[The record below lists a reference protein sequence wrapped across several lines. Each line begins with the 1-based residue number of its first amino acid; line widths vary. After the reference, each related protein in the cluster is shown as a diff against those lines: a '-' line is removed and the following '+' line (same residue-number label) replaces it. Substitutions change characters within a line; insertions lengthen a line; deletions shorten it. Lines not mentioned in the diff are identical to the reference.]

1 MAKAPDKLFDCS
13 KCGAQFTKWSG
24 QCPDCGAWGSISE
37 DENAPIP
44 TAIPSRSASKPGQTH
59 PFSSLTASAGQA
71 AIPSNFIL
79 FDRFLSGG
87 FVPGSVTLLGGE
99 PGIGK
104 STLLAQLAL
113 RLATH
118 GKTVL
123 YVTGEESPSQVL
135 LRLKRLSSELPATL
149 SFLDETDAS
158 VIAATI
164 SQSKPALTIIDSVQ
178 TLRLPSIPGE
188 PGNTT
193 QVKASSAVI
202 SEAAKKSGAT
212 VVLVG
217 QVNKDGDLAG
227 PRLLEHLVDTVAMLE
242 GDRNHSLRVLRLM
255 KHRFGPADQTV
266 FLQMEER
273 GLEEVLDPSAMLLA
287 DRPQNAPGTI
297 VGGLIEGGRPLLV
310 ELQVLVTP
318 AGYGTPLRRASGI
331 DLNRLSLLLAVLGR
345 RGGISFGD
353 QDVFANIVGGFEAKD
368 PGLDLA
374 ICLAAASAK
383 ADKPLGDRVAA
394 FGEIGLTGEIRPV
407 RGLEQRVKEA
417 KRLGCTT
424 FILPENTKHLK
435 DALKQFG
442 LL

>member
-1 MAKAPDKLFDCS
+1 MAKTPEKLFECS
-13 KCGAQFTKWSG
+13 KCRAQFSKWSG
-24 QCPDCGAWGSISE
+24 QCSECGAWGTISE
-37 DENAPIP
+37 DE
-44 TAIPSRSASKPGQTH
+44 TVTH
-59 PFSSLTASAGQA
+59 PVGAGLKPAPSGSVKPFTSLDALPGHA

-104 STLLAQLAL
+104 STLLAQLAIKV
-113 RLATH
+113 ASH
-118 GKTVL
+118 GRHVL

-135 LRLKRLSSELPATL
+135 IRLKRLAPTL
-149 SFLDETDAS
+149 SPTLAFLDETDAS
-158 VIAATI
+158 VIASTI
-164 SQSKPALTIIDSVQ
+164 AQTRPAITIIDSVQ
-178 TLRLPSIPGE
+178 TIRLPSLPGE
-188 PGNTT
+188 PGNST

-202 SEAAKKSGAT
+202 SEAAKKSGAS
-212 VVLVG
+212 VILVG

-242 GDRNHSLRVLRLM
+242 GDRNQSLRVLRLL

-266 FLQMEER
+266 FLQMDER
-273 GLEEVLDPSAMLLA
+273 GLDEVLDPSAMLLA

-345 RGGISFGD
+345 RGGMSFGD

-394 FGEIGLTGEIRPV
+394 FGEVGLTGEIRPV
-407 RGLEQRVKEA
+407 RGMEQRIKEA

-424 FILPENTKHLK
+424 FIVPETTKHLK